1 MSNAG
6 IAFPIPTDF
15 DFAAWMERPA
25 DVTPLSDMDLKS
37 RNEDNVIAE
46 TLNRTSLK
54 ATRGYIAAPD
64 KSGLDVGVRLMAYW
78 LYSTADIQAMV
89 KSVRVCDAVGPLPVY
104 MCLMVEQARI
114 NRLEFEEDEK
124 REREKERSD
133 REKLRAEK
141 EKEKATPVIGNM
153 VMSNPVVRT
162 PAFCAPVVIPDIY
175 LLSIFHRIHPP
186 INWFTDER
194 IQFAEQYGHQ
204 LASKQIRPIDTAS
217 TEKVT
222 VFDVAKMTAIWGNDE
237 AHSCLS
243 PLGWQGATLNF
254 LDALVRLCPPPSNP
268 PVQNFA
274 DEFRKH
280 RDFFVKLKNF
290 EKDYPLWYLFEREM
304 RAEIMNSVLFNET
317 HYATQVQ
324 IILSSFQAVR
334 SLGGSKYRDGD
345 MPPSKRPSE
354 FDAPEARKVSRS
366 TYDSHAGSSFRDQA
380 HSFRES
386 RNSQTPTEGARLPA
400 CLVCAGPHRVS
411 DHPTAST
418 SFSDGKPLFAGR
430 KGGDLF
436 TFKPFRGAEP
446 KKICG
451 SFNIGKGCQANHP
464 PHERLHICSLCG
476 KDHPALSRNPDCT
489 RVALGNLLA

>member
-1 MSNAG
+1 
-6 IAFPIPTDF
+6 
-15 DFAAWMERPA
+15 
-25 DVTPLSDMDLKS
+25 
-37 RNEDNVIAE
+37 
-46 TLNRTSLK
+46 
-54 ATRGYIAAPD
+54 
-64 KSGLDVGVRLMAYW
+64 
-78 LYSTADIQAMV
+78 MV

-222 VFDVAKMTAIWGNDE
+222 VFDVAKMAAIWGDDE
-237 AHSCLS
+237 AH
-243 PLGWQGATLNF
+243 
-254 LDALVRLCPPPSNP
+254 
-268 PVQNFA
+268 
-274 DEFRKH
+274 
-280 RDFFVKLKNF
+280 
-290 EKDYPLWYLFEREM
+290 
-304 RAEIMNSVLFNET
+304 
-317 HYATQVQ
+317 
-324 IILSSFQAVR
+324 SSFQAVR
-334 SLGGSKYRDGD
+334 SLGGSKYGD
-345 MPPSKRPSE
+345 MSPSKRPSE

-386 RNSQTPTEGARLPA
+386 RNPQTPAEGARLPA

-418 SFSDGKPLFAGR
+418 SFSDGKPLFACR

-436 TFKPFRGAEP
+436 TVKPFRGAEP

-464 PHERLHICSLCG
+464 PHEHLHICSLCG
-476 KDHPALSRNPDCT
+476 NDHQALSRNPDCT